1 MFDPRSKL
9 VLALAWS
16 TLVMLAT
23 RWEIL
28 GIISI
33 VTLGTVVVLDH
44 TSAWLKT
51 MRALVPMT
59 LFLVAVMLWAFD
71 ANTALMSALRLLLLT
86 TTFFLFF
93 RTTAPEDMANA
104 LVASGAPYA
113 LAFIITTAMQF
124 VPVLARKMSEVRDA
138 QRARGIPLE
147 NNVASLRYYPALI
160 VPLLIQT
167 FLLAE
172 QLAEAMEARGFGA
185 PRRTFARAYVLQRH
199 DWGLILVSF
208 LLILVGWWLR

>member
-9 VLALAWS
+9 ALALAWS
-16 TLVMLAT
+16 VVVMMAT

-28 GIISI
+28 GVISI
-33 VTLGTVVVLDH
+33 VTLVTIVALDH
-44 TSAWLKT
+44 TAAWLKT
-51 MRALVPMT
+51 LRALVPMT
-59 LFLVAVMLWAFD
+59 LFLIVVMLWAFD
-71 ANTALMSALRLLLLT
+71 ANAALMSALRLWLLT

-113 LAFIITTAMQF
+113 LAFILTTAMQF

-138 QRARGIPLE
+138 QRARGIRLE
-147 NNVASLRYYPALI
+147 NDVASWRYYPALI
-160 VPLLIQT
+160 VPLLFQT

-172 QLAEAMEARGFGA
+172 QLAEAMEARGFSA
-185 PRRTFARAYVLQRH
+185 PRRTFARAYTLQPQ
-199 DWGLILVSF
+199 DWGLILVS
-208 LLILVGWWLR
+208 LALILVGWWLQ